1 MLTEETIL
9 ELMRGLEYK
18 PMNIA
23 ELENYFHVEDS
34 EGLEDLVEL
43 LRVMEEQGK
52 VVRTRV
58 DAFGVPEKMN
68 LVVGR
73 LQGKA
78 KGFGFVIPED
88 PAKWTSDVFVS
99 AGDMNGAMHGD
110 RVIARVNKKNNGPR
124 QEGEIIRI
132 LERHTKTVVG
142 TITTMTQRYAFVV
155 PDDKRLGQDIFLA
168 EDGFNGAKEG
178 QKVVVEIIAYPEGWR
193 NPQGAVLEVL
203 GNPDDPGVDIL
214 SVIRKYGLPEEFPEE
229 VLEAANDIPDIIT
242 EKDLVGRKDLRGWD
256 LVTIDGEDAKD
267 LDDAVN
273 VIKLENGNYLLG
285 VHIAD
290 VSYYVTE
297 GAPLDKEAYN
307 RGTSVYL
314 VDRVIPMIPH
324 RLSNGIC
331 SLNPKVDRLTLTCEM
346 EFGPDMKLA
355 RHDIYASVIKTKERM
370 TYTNVRKILTPDDP
384 DHAELL
390 ERYAPLVPM
399 FRDMEELAMKLR
411 QRRMDRGAVDFD
423 FQETKIIVD
432 RESGEVTD
440 IKKRE
445 RTIAE
450 MIIEEFML
458 AANECVSEHFH
469 WLNVPFLYRIHEE
482 PAADKITAFNDFVH
496 NFGYHLKGFSPTS
509 GNLHPNALQDLLEK
523 VKGQPEER
531 IISTVMLRS
540 MKQARY
546 SEQSLGH
553 FGLAAEFYSHF
564 TSPIRRYPDLQIHRI
579 IREVINN
586 GGSLP
591 EARMEK
597 LRAIMPE
604 VGRHT
609 SERERIAVD
618 AERETD
624 DVKKV
629 EYMLDKVGEVFDG
642 IVSGVTSF
650 GMFVELENSI
660 EGMIHMSYMD
670 DDYYN
675 YNEKQYCLIGERT
688 GKTYRIG
695 DAVRVKVM
703 GANKTDRTIDFQ
715 LLTNAKSRTRDGEAP
730 DNRER
735 TGFKGKPRKDRKQ
748 TFGKREN
755 EKRPAS
761 QSQSRGA
768 TGGGGGGFAG
778 RKKRGGGGGNGPTMA
793 AGGAGAGGPAASG
806 RKPAELADLKKVIA
820 KAKRNKKRRNAR

>member
-290 VSYYVTE
+290 VSYYVTD

-384 DHAELL
+384 DHA
-390 ERYAPLVPM
+390 
-399 FRDMEELAMKLR
+399 
-411 QRRMDRGAVDFD
+411 
-423 FQETKIIVD
+423 
-432 RESGEVTD
+432 
-440 IKKRE
+440 
-445 RTIAE
+445 
-450 MIIEEFML
+450 
-458 AANECVSEHFH
+458 
-469 WLNVPFLYRIHEE
+469 
-482 PAADKITAFNDFVH
+482 
-496 NFGYHLKGFSPTS
+496 
-509 GNLHPNALQDLLEK
+509 
-523 VKGQPEER
+523 
-531 IISTVMLRS
+531 
-540 MKQARY
+540 
-546 SEQSLGH
+546 
-553 FGLAAEFYSHF
+553 
-564 TSPIRRYPDLQIHRI
+564 
-579 IREVINN
+579 
-586 GGSLP
+586 
-591 EARMEK
+591 
-597 LRAIMPE
+597 
-604 VGRHT
+604 
-609 SERERIAVD
+609 
-618 AERETD
+618 
-624 DVKKV
+624 
-629 EYMLDKVGEVFDG
+629 
-642 IVSGVTSF
+642 
-650 GMFVELENSI
+650 
-660 EGMIHMSYMD
+660 
-670 DDYYN
+670 
-675 YNEKQYCLIGERT
+675 
-688 GKTYRIG
+688 
-695 DAVRVKVM
+695 
-703 GANKTDRTIDFQ
+703 
-715 LLTNAKSRTRDGEAP
+715 
-730 DNRER
+730 
-735 TGFKGKPRKDRKQ
+735 
-748 TFGKREN
+748 
-755 EKRPAS
+755 
-761 QSQSRGA
+761 
-768 TGGGGGGFAG
+768 
-778 RKKRGGGGGNGPTMA
+778 
-793 AGGAGAGGPAASG
+793 
-806 RKPAELADLKKVIA
+806 
-820 KAKRNKKRRNAR
+820 